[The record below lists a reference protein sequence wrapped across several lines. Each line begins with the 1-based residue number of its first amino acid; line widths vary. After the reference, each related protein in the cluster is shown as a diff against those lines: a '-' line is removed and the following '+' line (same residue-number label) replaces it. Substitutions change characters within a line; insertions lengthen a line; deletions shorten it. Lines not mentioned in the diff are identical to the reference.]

1 MEDVHRIRQNLLGAV
16 DDSYSYFGVYDGMLY
31 IVNIFDNSLL
41 IPICLGHGGRHIV
54 NYLEEQ
60 LEKNVATEL
69 LLGDDATVQER
80 LTRAFLITDM
90 QSRQQQNNTAGATAV
105 SVLLRREQGIEGA
118 SDLRRIYAANVGD
131 SRAVLLT
138 KNPEPGK

>member
-1 MEDVHRIRQNLLGAV
+1 MAYARHI
-16 DDSYSYFGVYDGMLY
+16 
-31 IVNIFDNSLL
+31 IT
-41 IPICLGHGGRHIV
+41 GHGGRHIV
-54 NYLEEQ
+54 NFLEEQ
-60 LEKNVATEL
+60 LEKNITTEL
-69 LLGDDATVQER
+69 LLDDEASVQER

-105 SVLLRREQGIEGA
+105 SVLLRRENGVEGA
-118 SDLRRIYAANVGD
+118 PDVRRVFAANVGD

>member
-1 MEDVHRIRQNLLGAV
+1 MT
-16 DDSYSYFGVYDGMLY
+16 
-31 IVNIFDNSLL
+31 
-41 IPICLGHGGRHIV
+41 GHGGRHIV
-54 NYLEEQ
+54 NFLEEQ
-60 LEKNVATEL
+60 LEKNITTEL
-69 LLGDDATVQER
+69 LLNDEATVQER

-105 SVLLRREQGIEGA
+105 SVLLRREKTEGGA
-118 SDLRRIYAANVGD
+118 SDVRRIFAANVGD